1 MMYLP
6 LKIPIPVKTDE
17 SRAGRFLIERELL
30 KGFDVVV
37 LDFAHS
43 AVLTPMSIQ
52 IPSVMFTHNIEAEI
66 FRRHVQVAKN
76 FIKRAIWHN
85 QFRKMLAY
93 ERETLRRFDAVAAV
107 SSRDKRYFEDNYG
120 AQNVSVIRTGV
131 DTDFFTHSPPAVSEK
146 VVFTGAMDWLANIDG
161 IQYMIDEI
169 WPQVVAQLPG
179 ASLTVVGRD
188 PPRSLVRKARALGQ
202 RVQFT
207 DFVDDVRPYVRSAS
221 VFVIPLRVGGGT
233 RIKVFEAMALGCPV
247 VSTPIGVEGLPVV
260 DGKHYLQ
267 AGSATSFASAI
278 VRLLQDRDLRE
289 RLSRQARRYV
299 EDNFSS
305 AAAAQDFEQICW
317 RTIEQASRK
326 TKLN

>member
-1 MMYLP
+1 
-6 LKIPIPVKTDE
+6 
-17 SRAGRFLIERELL
+17 
-30 KGFDVVV
+30 
-37 LDFAHS
+37 
-43 AVLTPMSIQ
+43 
-52 IPSVMFTHNIEAEI
+52 
-66 FRRHVQVAKN
+66 
-76 FIKRAIWHN
+76 
-85 QFRKMLAY
+85 
-93 ERETLRRFDAVAAV
+93 
-107 SSRDKRYFEDNYG
+107 
-120 AQNVSVIRTGV
+120 
-131 DTDFFTHSPPAVSEK
+131 
-146 VVFTGAMDWLANIDG
+146 
-161 IQYMIDEI
+161 
-169 WPQVVAQLPG
+169 
-179 ASLTVVGRD
+179 
-188 PPRSLVRKARALGQ
+188 
-202 RVQFT
+202 VQFT